1 MNEDAPKPAATA
13 IPLAETEVASAWQPF
28 TPRGVT
34 AFAQAGLA
42 RVLFLQTLVAI
53 LAAMV
58 VVWLLNTC
66 YAPSIAEAIAH
77 LPDKTAFQEGKI
89 AHIPSGVLTEKKFLS
104 IVVDLEE
111 TGQSGQTAD
120 VQIELRRS
128 YFQICSLLGCGLF
141 NYPGNDFV
149 IGRSTSEPW
158 WGARKPV
165 ILALCGALAFTGVW
179 LVWILL
185 GLVYAPVAIIVAYIN
200 DRELSW
206 RGGWRLASA
215 AQMTGALLMSLVIL
229 LYGLQVFDLIQFIFF
244 FGLHFFVAWVY
255 VFAAPFFLP
264 PVTEV
269 PAADPNPFEPT

>member
-1 MNEDAPKPAATA
+1 MAD
-13 IPLAETEVASAWQPF
+13 
-28 TPRGVT
+28 
-34 AFAQAGLA
+34 
-42 RVLFLQTLVAI
+42 LFLKLPAGDRREALGVA
-53 LAAMV
+53 AASSGRPLH
-58 VVWLLNTC
+58 LL
-66 YAPSIAEAIAH
+66 
-77 LPDKTAFQEGKI
+77 DK
-89 AHIPSGVLTEKKFLS
+89 
-104 IVVDLEE
+104 D
-111 TGQSGQTAD
+111 
-120 VQIELRRS
+120 
-128 YFQICSLLGCGLF
+128 
-141 NYPGNDFV
+141 
-149 IGRSTSEPW
+149 
-158 WGARKPV
+158 
-165 ILALCGALAFTGVW
+165 VW